1 MCVQLICTLCTLIRY
16 NRAVVVTVTEF
27 RKNLFQ
33 LVERALNG
41 ELIEIVHKNRTIRL
55 APAEPKSKL
64 SRLVRR
70 DTLNCAPEE
79 LEQAIRLQDDE
90 MRRRWEQK
98 WQSRL

>member
-1 MCVQLICTLCTLIRY
+1 M
-16 NRAVVVTVTEF
+16 TVNATDF

-55 APAEPKSKL
+55 TPTQRKSKL
-64 SRLVRR
+64 SRLVPR
-70 DTLNCAPEE
+70 DTLTCTAEE
-79 LEQAIRLQDDE
+79 FEEAVRAQDDE
-90 MRRRWEQK
+90 MRQESERK

>member
-1 MCVQLICTLCTLIRY
+1 M
-16 NRAVVVTVTEF
+16 TVTEF

-55 APAEPKSKL
+55 APTEPKSKL
-64 SRLVRR
+64 SHLVQR
-70 DTLNCAPEE
+70 DTLNCTPEE
-79 LEQAIRLQDDE
+79 LEQAVRVQDDE
-90 MRRRWEQK
+90 MLKRWEQK